1 MTHCHIS
8 STVFYFES
16 HWFFEILI
24 SSLLCKVNHTKFES
38 QILEYRTSINMKKLC
53 QHFVDKFS
61 NWIHASPFY
70 KTLSTHLMNK
80 LSCRNYR
87 IDSNSQSS
95 RGFEIN
101 SWFGVDPFYNVRFS
115 GAVNLMYLYAQS
127 VITIFFFVYANF
139 KRNVKIIIFMLTQVL
154 NWSIGNYCALIWR
167 VDVNVTDTV
176 YINEKPL
183 STTFA
188 FNSVWIIYS

>member
-8 STVFYFES
+8 SNVFYFES

-115 GAVNLMYLYAQS
+115 GAVNLIYLYAQS
-127 VITIFFFVYANF
+127 VITIFFWGRKLQAKRKNYNIHVDPSVELINWKLLRIDLASRR
-139 KRNVKIIIFMLTQVL
+139 KRN
-154 NWSIGNYCALIWR
+154 WYCLYQR
-167 VDVNVTDTV
+167 KTSFYD
-176 YINEKPL
+176 
-183 STTFA
+183 FC
-188 FNSVWIIYS
+188 F